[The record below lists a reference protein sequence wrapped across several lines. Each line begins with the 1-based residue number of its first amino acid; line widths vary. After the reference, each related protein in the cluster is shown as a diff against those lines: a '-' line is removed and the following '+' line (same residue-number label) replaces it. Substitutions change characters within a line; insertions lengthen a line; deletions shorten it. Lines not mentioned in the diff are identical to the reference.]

1 VVLSHRALKAAI
13 KYAVAA
19 AVAGSIAVA
28 TDRVMFIWYP
38 LLAVVMCMD
47 ETETQVVAAAR
58 GRCLGT
64 IAGGL
69 VGFLIHPLL
78 QGWIALTV
86 GLLLVLP
93 LLRRFG
99 WQAGM
104 ATAVVLLSMLFLVV
118 EYSDLNW
125 IYVFN
130 RTIDTLIGVVVALL
144 VTNLLWPVNRLAEIQ
159 GLDQQ
164 LREAIARRLLSIQQ
178 QLSSVSPALGPA
190 KGPAPA
196 LEGTRLWRQL
206 NQLVNDELRNHPQ
219 GLARRQHWR
228 QRSLLW
234 ERINHH
240 SMQLQRLCQLIP
252 AGSLPPPWTGPNAWL
267 ESLPALV
274 APNGNP
280 AAQVPLPARQ
290 QLAPLAEQR
299 GLPPLLLYALE
310 DELRRLVCS
319 AQSLALAGRPGPT
332 GP

>member
-1 VVLSHRALKAAI
+1 
-13 KYAVAA
+13 
-19 AVAGSIAVA
+19 
-28 TDRVMFIWYP
+28 
-38 LLAVVMCMD
+38 
-47 ETETQVVAAAR
+47 
-58 GRCLGT
+58 
-64 IAGGL
+64 
-69 VGFLIHPLL
+69 
-78 QGWIALTV
+78 
-86 GLLLVLP
+86 
-93 LLRRFG
+93 
-99 WQAGM
+99 
-104 ATAVVLLSMLFLVV
+104 
-118 EYSDLNW
+118 
-125 IYVFN
+125 VFN
-130 RTIDTLIGVVVALL
+130 RTIDTLMGVVVALL

-178 QLSSVSPALGPA
+178 QLSSVSPALASA

-280 AAQVPLPARQ
+280 AARVPLPARQ

>member
-1 VVLSHRALKAAI
+1 MLSHRALKAAI
-13 KYAVAA
+13 KYGVAA

-28 TDRVMFIWYP
+28 CDRVMFIWYP

-58 GRCLGT
+58 GRSLGT

-69 VGFLIHPLL
+69 VGFLIHPIL
-78 QGWIALTV
+78 QGWLALTV

-93 LLRRFG
+93 LLRRLG

-104 ATAVVLLSMLFLVV
+104 PTAVVLLSMLFLVV
-118 EYSDLNW
+118 DYSVLNW

-130 RTIDTLIGVVVALL
+130 RTIDTLMGVVVAVL
-144 VTNLLWPVNRLAEIQ
+144 VSNLLWPINRLAEIQ

-164 LREAIARRLLSIQQ
+164 LRRAINRRLLAIQQ
-178 QLSSVSPALGPA
+178 QLSSAAAPLAAA
-190 KGPAPA
+190 KGPGPA

-206 NQLVNDELRNHPQ
+206 NQLVNDELRSHPRGTAR
-219 GLARRQHWR
+219 GLHWR

-240 SMQLQRLCQLIP
+240 SLQLQRLCQLIP
-252 AGSLPPPWTGPNAWL
+252 AGSLPAPWVGPSAWL
-267 ESLPALV
+267 ENLPSLL
-274 APNGNP
+274 APHSNP
-280 AAQVPLPARQ
+280 AAKVPLPARQ
-290 QLAPLAEQR
+290 QLAPLAQQR

-310 DELRRLVCS
+310 DELRRLVSS
-319 AQSLALAGRPGPT
+319 AQSLALAGRHDPG